1 MQLSFLNAFSQ
12 YHMNKNYASMIGL
25 TTIAILSVV
34 IFFNTWQSMVDIWIR
49 SETFAHGFIVLPTS
63 LWLIWRNKAIHNSLL
78 NPNKPSWLGL
88 GFTVANGFLWLL
100 ATLINVL
107 VVKQYAVVGML
118 IGAYWFFLGNKTSKT
133 IIFPLAFLYFM
144 VPVGE
149 VLIPPL
155 MGFTADFVV
164 VMLRLT
170 GIPVYREGFQ
180 FTLISGQWSVVEG
193 CSGLRYLIASIT
205 LGVIYAYI
213 TYTKLYKRIIF
224 TVLSV
229 LTPVIANGLR
239 AYMIVMIGHLSNM
252 KLAMGVDHIIYGAVF
267 FGLVIFMM
275 FYIGS
280 FWRDPV
286 PATNSITV
294 QSSECTYSNGQ
305 RAIIFSA
312 LLAGNVIWPSAAYW
326 VTTYHQ
332 QQTTIPG
339 LLTDHQDWQPTSA
352 QDWGWHP
359 GFTGTVT
366 ESLDYVVKD
375 EDIIGIYQANFGNE
389 TREAKLVSSQNVF
402 IRQKSKSWR
411 IFKQSSVPLSGR
423 EDSSGPSTVNLT
435 ILRSIEHEENDMIIL
450 SWYQVG
456 SYITD
461 NDYVA
466 KLYQL
471 FKRLTYNTEPEIY
484 MTVFVRASNYNHEE
498 KITLLSDSI

>member
-1 MQLSFLNAFSQ
+1 M
-12 YHMNKNYASMIGL
+12 
-25 TTIAILSVV
+25 IAILSVI
-34 IFFNTWQSMVDIWIR
+34 IFFDTWQSMVTIWIR

-63 LWLIWRNKAIHNSLL
+63 IWLIWKNKAIHNLLL

-88 GFTVANGFLWLL
+88 AFTVINGFLWLL

-107 VVKQYAVVGML
+107 VVEQYALIGML
-118 IGAYWFFLGNKTSKT
+118 IGAYWFFLGNKSSKA
-133 IIFPLAFLYFM
+133 IIFPLALLYFM

-164 VMLRLT
+164 VMLRFT

-213 TYTKLYKRIIF
+213 TYTELYKRIIF
-224 TVLSV
+224 TFFSI

-239 AYMIVMIGHLSNM
+239 AYMIVMIGHLSDM
-252 KLAMGVDHIIYGAVF
+252 KLATGVDHLIYGAVF
-267 FGLVIFMM
+267 FGIVIFIL

-286 PATNSITV
+286 PANNYITV
-294 QSSECTYSNGQ
+294 QSSECSYNNRQLS
-305 RAIIFSA
+305 IIFSA
-312 LLAGNVIWPSAAYW
+312 LLASNVIWPSAAYW
-326 VTTYHQ
+326 ITTYHQ
-332 QQTTIPG
+332 QQTNISG
-339 LLTDHQDWQPTSA
+339 LLKYNSNWQSTSA
-352 QDWGWHP
+352 QDWGWRP
-359 GFTGTVT
+359 RFTGTVT
-366 ESLDYVVKD
+366 ESLNYFNND
-375 EDIIGIYQANFGNE
+375 EDIIGFYQANFGNE

-402 IRQKSKSWR
+402 IRQKSKIWR
-411 IFKQSSVPLSGR
+411 IFEQSSVSLSDR
-423 EDSSGPSTVNLT
+423 VNSSAPSTVNLT
-435 ILRSIEHEENDMIIL
+435 ILRSIEHEENDIIIL

-456 SYITD
+456 AYTT
-461 NDYVA
+461 NNNYVA

-471 FKRLTYNTEPEIY
+471 FKRLTFNTEAENF
-484 MTVFVRASNYNHEE
+484 MTVFIRASNYNHQE
-498 KITLLSDSI
+498 KISLLSDFI